1 MDHNLAYSCI
11 GYGSVRALCES
22 RRVASSSGR
31 RSALPAGYILEKPD
45 PVQFCID
52 ALGTIHPDWVE
63 GIDEETRL
71 AIHARLRE
79 EARKAQDKRN

>member
-11 GYGSVRALCES
+11 GYGSVRALRE
-22 RRVASSSGR
+22 RYPAPGFAGR
-31 RSALPAGYILEKPD
+31 RPPLAAGYILEKPD

-52 ALGTIHPDWVE
+52 ALGTVHPDWVE

-71 AIHARLRE
+71 AIHVRLRE
-79 EARKAQDKRN
+79 EARKSQVTRN